1 MHQRYSKLHIQ
12 HYLATSIIEQIFKQ
26 VGVPMSSMKITQVDN
41 PKEQGSFED
50 NSELEEMDEEIQEES
65 GNEDYM

>member
-12 HYLATSIIEQIFKQ
+12 HYLATSILEQIFKQ